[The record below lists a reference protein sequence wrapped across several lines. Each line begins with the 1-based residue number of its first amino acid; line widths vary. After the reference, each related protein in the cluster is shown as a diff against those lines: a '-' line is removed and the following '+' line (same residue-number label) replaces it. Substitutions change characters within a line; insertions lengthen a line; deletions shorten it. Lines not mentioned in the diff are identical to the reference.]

1 MITNRSMAAL
11 LIAASATLSQAALG
25 QEFQPLSEVLATTHV
40 HGLAS
45 QENTAE
51 VLMATHHG
59 LWSVNL
65 DNETAQLLGDSRD
78 DFMGF
83 STHPAEN
90 GRYWAS
96 GHPIAGG
103 NIGVIESV
111 DGGETWSKIA
121 EGVGGPV
128 DFHQM
133 TVSGANPEVLYGVH
147 HGASLQTSTDA
158 GRSWE
163 EIGLLPDGIID
174 LAASGISPD
183 ALYAATN
190 SGLFKSEDAG
200 RTWVRIYE
208 TSAPVSSVHVDVNGV
223 HAFVLGVGVVHSP
236 ETELDFAV
244 VADDFED
251 TYLLHLTSMP
261 EGGYVAA
268 TDGGGL
274 VLLSSDGT
282 VDISIP

>member
-1 MITNRSMAAL
+1 MITNRRLAAL
-11 LIAASATLSQAALG
+11 LIATAATLSQAAPG
-25 QEFQPLSEVLATTHV
+25 QELQPLSDVLATTHV

-45 QENTAE
+45 QEHASG

-59 LWSVNL
+59 LWSVDI
-65 DNETAQLLGDSRD
+65 DNETAQLLGESRD

-83 STHPAEN
+83 STHPTDNE
-90 GRYWAS
+90 RYWAS
-96 GHPIAGG
+96 GHPVAGG
-103 NIGVIESV
+103 NIGVVESV

-121 EGVGGPV
+121 EGIGGPV

-133 TVSGANPEVLYGVH
+133 TVSGADPEVLYGVH
-147 HGASLQTSTDA
+147 HGASLQKSIDA
-158 GRSWE
+158 GRRWE

-183 ALYAATN
+183 TLYAATN

-200 RTWVRIYE
+200 RTWVRVYE
-208 TSAPVSSVHVDVNGV
+208 TSAPVSSVHVDANGV

-244 VADDFED
+244 VADKFEE
-251 TYLLHLTSMP
+251 TYLLHLTP
-261 EGGYVAA
+261 LPKGGYVAA

-282 VDISIP
+282 IVSSVP